1 MGKIS
6 DTMQNTVDEIRSS
19 TEARETF
26 LRELLEETKQL
37 IKTTD
42 NTMRDIHNARQ
53 AQTKV
58 IKEKLSSD
66 REKLSSDEKARV
78 ETMQEFMGEIGKSI
92 KDIKIRVSEIRSGA
106 SSLMEKF
113 RLEHRDAAEALRE
126 KLSSDEKARVKAVR
140 EMLDE
145 VASDLRQARKIWSE
159 IGKKK
164 IIPEVVAKKVVEE
177 IEGKPEVEAAPL
189 PSGRE
194 KILEVISRHPE
205 GIKLVDIGNE
215 LGVDWRT
222 LIGSVKSLV
231 NEDKIEK
238 IDTMYHSKTE
248 E

>member
-66 REKLSSDEKARV
+66 
-78 ETMQEFMGEIGKSI
+78 
-92 KDIKIRVSEIRSGA
+92 
-106 SSLMEKF
+106 
-113 RLEHRDAAEALRE
+113 RE